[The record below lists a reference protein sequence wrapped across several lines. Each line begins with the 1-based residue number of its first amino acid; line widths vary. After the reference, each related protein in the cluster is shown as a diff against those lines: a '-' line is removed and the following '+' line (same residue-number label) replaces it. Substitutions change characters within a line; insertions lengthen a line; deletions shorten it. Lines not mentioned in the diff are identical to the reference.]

1 MWKNWS
7 KAAGTLFC
15 AAMGGPIGGAVG
27 TAVGSAVGGLVKT
40 GAKTL
45 IDPEND
51 ETKEK

>member
-1 MWKNWS
+1 MW

-15 AAMGGPIGGAVG
+15 AAVGGPLGGAVG

-45 IDPEND
+45 IESENA
-51 ETKEK
+51 EEE